1 MKQYLVLSALAILLL
16 SSCGSNSKESSLALG
31 EKKAALEKLKSQKTT
46 LEEQIKKMEGEIDLL
61 DSTNGG
67 AQKPKLVSVQTLQ
80 LTNFDHFIELQ
91 GRIDAENISIITPR
105 GAPGQVKTIFV
116 QKGSY
121 VKKGQLLM
129 KLDDAIV
136 RQNVAA
142 ALQGIESIK
151 TQLSFANNIYQ
162 RQKNLWDQNIG
173 SEVQVITAKN
183 NVAALEN
190 QLKATEENV
199 KTIQEQLKTTNVVSD
214 VDGIAN
220 EVNIRVGEIFTGMSA
235 LGIAQ
240 IKIVNNNQLKV
251 IGNIPENYLPNISK
265 GAPVETFVQDINKT
279 FIGKL
284 TFVGASIDPLSRG
297 FIVESKLPSDP
308 LIKPNQI
315 ARMKIKDYSAASVIN
330 IPIGTLQNDDNGK
343 FVMVATTESGKM
355 VARKRPIVIGYINGE
370 MLEVKSGL
378 KDGDVLINAGFQSLY
393 EGQSI
398 TVK

>member
-16 SSCGSNSKESSLALG
+16 SSCGSNSKENGLALG

-91 GRIDAENISIITPR
+91 GKIDAENISIITPR

-136 RQNVAA
+136 SQNVAA
-142 ALQGIESIK
+142 GLQGIESIK

-199 KTIQEQLKTTNVVSD
+199 KIIQEQLNTTNIVSD

-220 EVNIRVGEIFTGMSA
+220 EVNINTSVLDYTKMTLSWV
-235 LGIAQ
+235 
-240 IKIVNNNQLKV
+240 IKS
-251 IGNIPENYLPNISK
+251 LPNRRAVGTTATPDPDSWSINSLSVNPTIVRILDT
-265 GAPVETFVQDINKT
+265 AATQSSSQATNVTVEEAV
-279 FIGKL
+279 
-284 TFVGASIDPLSRG
+284 
-297 FIVESKLPSDP
+297 
-308 LIKPNQI
+308 
-315 ARMKIKDYSAASVIN
+315 
-330 IPIGTLQNDDNGK
+330 
-343 FVMVATTESGKM
+343 
-355 VARKRPIVIGYINGE
+355 
-370 MLEVKSGL
+370 
-378 KDGDVLINAGFQSLY
+378 
-393 EGQSI
+393 
-398 TVK
+398 